1 MRRIIVVGC
10 QGSGKTSLAL
20 KLGRKL
26 GLPVVHLD
34 VLYWLPCWKASDKES
49 FRARVADAIAG
60 NSWVVD
66 GSFSGL
72 AFDLTL
78 ARANSLVVID
88 RSRWLCQWRIAWRS
102 AFDRAGMRPDL
113 PEGCPEQFDWN
124 LMREAWRY
132 NADRRPVI
140 EAERLKYGAG
150 VPVVRLSGDREIEDF
165 LDGVERDSFRATDIQ
180 DS

>member
-10 QGSGKTSLAL
+10 PGSGKTSLAL

-34 VLYWLPCWKASDKES
+34 VLYWRPGWKASDKAS
-49 FRARVADAIAG
+49 FRARVADATAG
-60 NSWVVD
+60 EEWVVD

-72 AFDLTL
+72 AFDITL
-78 ARANSLVVID
+78 ARADTLVVID
-88 RSRWLCQWRIAWRS
+88 RPRWLCQWRIAWRS
-102 AFDRAGMRPDL
+102 AFDRDEMRPDL
-113 PEGCPEQFDWN
+113 PEGCPEKFDWK

-132 NADRRPVI
+132 NVDRQPVI

-150 VPVVRLSGDREIEDF
+150 VSIARLGRDGEIEDF
-165 LDGVERDSFRATDIQ
+165 LNGCPPAN
-180 DS
+180 

>member
-34 VLYWLPCWKASDKES
+34 VLYWRPGWKASDKAS
-49 FRARVADAIAG
+49 FRVRVADAIAG
-60 NSWVVD
+60 EGWVVD

-72 AFDLTL
+72 AFDLTV
-78 ARANSLVVID
+78 ARADTLIVID
-88 RSRWLCQWRIAWRS
+88 RSRWLCLWRIAWRS
-102 AFDRAGMRPDL
+102 AFDRGGTRPDL
-113 PEGCPEQFDWN
+113 PDGCPEQFDGN

-132 NADRRPVI
+132 NADRRPRI
-140 EAERLKYGAG
+140 EAERLKYGAE
-150 VPVVRLSGDREIEDF
+150 VPVVRLSNDREIEDF
-165 LDGVERDSFRATDIQ
+165 LDASSPAT
-180 DS
+180 

>member
-1 MRRIIVVGC
+1 MTVMRRIIVVGC

-34 VLYWLPCWKASDKES
+34 VLYWRPGWKASDQAS
-49 FRARVADAIAG
+49 FRVRVADAVAG
-60 NSWVVD
+60 EGWVVD

-78 ARANSLVVID
+78 ARADTLIVIE
-88 RSRWLCQWRIAWRS
+88 RPRWLCLWRIARRS
-102 AFDRAGMRPDL
+102 AFDRDVTRSDL

-124 LMREAWRY
+124 LMLDAWRY
-132 NADRRPVI
+132 NADRRPRI
-140 EAERLKYGAG
+140 EAERLKYGAQI
-150 VPVVRLSGDREIEDF
+150 PVIRLSSDRQIEEFIDASSP
-165 LDGVERDSFRATDIQ
+165 VA
-180 DS
+180 

>member
-34 VLYWLPCWKASDKES
+34 VLYWRPGWKESDKAS
-49 FRARVADAIAG
+49 FRVRVADAIADEG
-60 NSWVVD
+60 WVVD

-78 ARANSLVVID
+78 ARADTLIVIE
-88 RSRWLCQWRIAWRS
+88 RPRLLCLWRIARRC
-102 AFDRAGMRPDL
+102 AFDSDGARPDL
-113 PEGCPEQFDWN
+113 PQGCPEQFDWN

-132 NADRRPVI
+132 NSYRRLGI
-140 EAERLKYGAG
+140 EAERLKYGAA
-150 VPVVRLSGDREIEDF
+150 VPVVRLSNDREIEDF
-165 LDGVERDSFRATDIQ
+165 LDD
-180 DS
+180 